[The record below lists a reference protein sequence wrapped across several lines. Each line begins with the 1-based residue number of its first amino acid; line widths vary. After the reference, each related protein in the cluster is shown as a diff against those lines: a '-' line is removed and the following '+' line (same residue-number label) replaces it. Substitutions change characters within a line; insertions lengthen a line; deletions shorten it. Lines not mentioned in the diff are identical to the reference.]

1 MNSII
6 ALLAALVAFLFF
18 QNKKLKRRVID
29 TDIKNEKE
37 NLDDA
42 QKKSDSA
49 RNRFIDLLNKYRK
62 GE

>member
-6 ALLAALVAFLFF
+6 ALLAALVAVLFF
-18 QNKKLKRRVID
+18 QNKKLKRKVID

-37 NLDDA
+37 KLHDA
-42 QKKSDSA
+42 QEKTDNA
-49 RNRFIDLLNKYRK
+49 RNRFFDLLNKYRK

>member
-6 ALLAALVAFLFF
+6 GLLAALVAFLFF
-18 QNKKLKRRVID
+18 QNKKLKRKVID

>member
-18 QNKKLKRRVID
+18 QNKKLKRKVID

>member
-6 ALLAALVAFLFF
+6 ALLAALVAVLFF
-18 QNKKLKRRVID
+18 QNKKLKRKVID

-37 NLDDA
+37 KLHDA
-42 QKKSDSA
+42 QEKTDNA
-49 RNRFIDLLNKYRK
+49 RNRFLDLLNKYRK